1 MTVASRIPL
10 PVSES
15 ITVPSTVCAVRATGE
30 KHQPAE
36 DRLHR
41 LTTMLKG
48 NGRNILILMLS
59 RRTVL
64 LAGGVA
70 GVAANLRAATTKMTL
85 CMHQGTS
92 RAAGYR
98 KSLEGWA
105 KAGIK
110 RVELSD
116 TLLDAFLKTD
126 TIQAAGQI
134 IKDNGLTAVSS
145 QAVLPDVWIPGPARA
160 ASLETWKKRCDQFS
174 SLGIPR
180 IYCPSVTNRKV
191 TMDDYKATPGAIRE
205 SGDIAKEHNITAM
218 IEFARTSTHLATL
231 TSSLKM
237 IREANHPNVKPMMD
251 FFHFWSGLSK
261 FEDLDLFEHGELHH
275 AHFQDVADV
284 PKELY
289 DNNSRLIPGDGIA
302 PLTKIL
308 HKLQEKGYSGSLSVE
323 LFLANLVN
331 GDPYEVAKEIKEK
344 ADVVL
349 HKAKVA

>member
-1 MTVASRIPL
+1 MPL
-10 PVSES
+10 S
-15 ITVPSTVCAVRATGE
+15 AA
-30 KHQPAE
+30 
-36 DRLHR
+36 
-41 LTTMLKG
+41 
-48 NGRNILILMLS
+48 
-59 RRTVL
+59 
-64 LAGGVA
+64 AG
-70 GVAANLRAATTKMTL
+70 KMSL

-110 RVELSD
+110 NVELSD
-116 TLLDAFLKTD
+116 TLLEAFLKTD
-126 TIQAAGQI
+126 TLDAAGKVF
-134 IKDNGLTAVSS
+134 KDLGMTAVSS

-160 ASLETWKKRCDQFS
+160 ASLETFKKRCEQFS
-174 SLGIPR
+174 AMGLKK

-191 TMDDYKATPGAIRE
+191 TMEDYKATPDCIRE
-205 SGDIAKEHNITAM
+205 AGEIAKQHDMTAM

-261 FEDLDLFEHGELHH
+261 FEDLDLFQHGELVHV
-275 AHFQDVADV
+275 HFQDVADV

-302 PLTKIL
+302 PLGKIL
-308 HKLQEKGYSGSLSVE
+308 KKLQEKGYTGALSVE
-323 LFLANLVN
+323 LFLNDLVN
-331 GDPYEVAKEIKEK
+331 GDPYEVAKQIKEK
-344 ADVVL
+344 CDAVM
-349 HKAKVA
+349 HQAKVA

>member
-1 MTVASRIPL
+1 MF
-10 PVSES
+10 
-15 ITVPSTVCAVRATGE
+15 
-30 KHQPAE
+30 
-36 DRLHR
+36 
-41 LTTMLKG
+41 
-48 NGRNILILMLS
+48 S

-64 LAGGVA
+64 LAPLAGAVA
-70 GVAANLRAATTKMTL
+70 GIATNAIAGTGKMTL

-92 RAAGYR
+92 RAAGYQ

-110 RVELSD
+110 NVELSD
-116 TLLDAFLKTD
+116 TLLDGFLKND
-126 TIQAAGQI
+126 TLAAAGKVY
-134 IKDNGLTAVSS
+134 KDLGMTAVSS
-145 QAVLPDVWIPGPARA
+145 QAVLPDMWIPGPARA

-174 SLGIPR
+174 TLGVPK

-191 TMDDYKATPGAIRE
+191 TMDDYKATPQCIRE
-205 SGDIAKEHNITAM
+205 AGDIAKEHNITAM

-237 IREANHPNVKPMMD
+237 IREANHPNVRPMMD

-261 FEDLDLFEHGELHH
+261 FEDLDLLQHGELAHV
-275 AHFQDVADV
+275 HFQDVADV

-308 HKLQEKGYSGSLSVE
+308 HKLQEKGYAGPLSVE
-323 LFLANLVN
+323 LFRAELVN
-331 GDPYEVAKEIKEK
+331 GDPFEVAGKIKEK
-344 ADVVL
+344 GEAVL
-349 HKAKVA
+349 HKAKVG

>member
-1 MTVASRIPL
+1 MPL
-10 PVSES
+10 S
-15 ITVPSTVCAVRATGE
+15 AA
-30 KHQPAE
+30 PA
-36 DRLHR
+36 
-41 LTTMLKG
+41 
-48 NGRNILILMLS
+48 
-59 RRTVL
+59 
-64 LAGGVA
+64 
-70 GVAANLRAATTKMTL
+70 KMSL

-110 RVELSD
+110 NVELSD
-116 TLLDAFLKTD
+116 TLLEAFLKTD
-126 TIQAAGQI
+126 TLDAAGKVF
-134 IKDNGLTAVSS
+134 KDLGMTAVSS

-160 ASLETWKKRCDQFS
+160 ASLETFKKRCEQFS
-174 SLGIPR
+174 TMGLKK

-191 TMDDYKATPGAIRE
+191 TMEDYKATPGCIHE
-205 SGDIAKEHNITAM
+205 TGDIAKQFDMTAM

-261 FEDLDLFEHGELHH
+261 FEDLDLFQHGELVH

-289 DNNSRLIPGDGIA
+289 DNNSRLIPGDGVA
-302 PLTKIL
+302 PVGKIL
-308 HKLQEKGYSGSLSVE
+308 KKLSEKGYTGALSVE
-323 LFLANLVN
+323 LFLNDLVN
-331 GDPYEVAKEIKEK
+331 GDPYEVAKQIKEK
-344 ADVVL
+344 CDAVM
-349 HKAKVA
+349 HQAKVA

>member
-1 MTVASRIPL
+1 MF
-10 PVSES
+10 
-15 ITVPSTVCAVRATGE
+15 
-30 KHQPAE
+30 
-36 DRLHR
+36 
-41 LTTMLKG
+41 
-48 NGRNILILMLS
+48 S

-64 LAGGVA
+64 LAPLAGAVA
-70 GVAANLRAATTKMTL
+70 GVVSNAVAATGKMTL

-92 RAAGYR
+92 RAAGYQ

-110 RVELSD
+110 NVELSD
-116 TLLDAFLKTD
+116 TLLDGFLKND
-126 TIQAAGQI
+126 TLAAAGRLY
-134 IKDNGLTAVSS
+134 KDLGLTAVSS
-145 QAVLPDVWIPGPARA
+145 QAVLPDMWIPGPARA

-174 SLGIPR
+174 TLGVPKL
-180 IYCPSVTNRKV
+180 YCPSVTNRKV
-191 TMDDYKATPGAIRE
+191 TMDDYRATPGCIHEA
-205 SGDIAKEHNITAM
+205 GDIAKEHNITAM

-237 IREANHPNVKPMMD
+237 IREANHPNVRPMLD

-261 FEDLDLFEHGELHH
+261 FEDLDLLQHGELAH

-308 HKLQEKGYSGSLSVE
+308 HKLSEKGYTGSLSVE
-323 LFLANLVN
+323 LFLADLVN
-331 GDPYEVAKEIKEK
+331 GDPYEVASKIKEK
-344 ADVVL
+344 SEVVL
-349 HKAKVA
+349 HKAKVG

>member
-1 MTVASRIPL
+1 MF
-10 PVSES
+10 
-15 ITVPSTVCAVRATGE
+15 
-30 KHQPAE
+30 
-36 DRLHR
+36 
-41 LTTMLKG
+41 
-48 NGRNILILMLS
+48 S

-64 LAGGVA
+64 LAPLAGAVA
-70 GVAANLRAATTKMTL
+70 GVVSNAVAATGKMTL

-92 RAAGYR
+92 RAAGYQ

-110 RVELSD
+110 NVELSD
-116 TLLDAFLKTD
+116 TLLDSFLKND
-126 TIQAAGQI
+126 TLAAAGRLY
-134 IKDNGLTAVSS
+134 KDLGLTAVSS
-145 QAVLPDVWIPGPARA
+145 QAVLPDMWIPGPARA

-174 SLGIPR
+174 TLGVPKL
-180 IYCPSVTNRKV
+180 YCPSVTNRKV
-191 TMDDYKATPGAIRE
+191 TMDDYKATPGCIHEA
-205 SGDIAKEHNITAM
+205 GDIAKEHNITAM

-237 IREANHPNVKPMMD
+237 IREANHPNVRPMLD

-261 FEDLDLFEHGELHH
+261 FEDLDLLEHGELAH

-308 HKLQEKGYSGSLSVE
+308 HKLSEKGYTGSLSVE
-323 LFLANLVN
+323 LFLADLVN
-331 GDPYEVAKEIKEK
+331 GDPYEVASKIKEK
-344 ADVVL
+344 SEVVL
-349 HKAKVA
+349 HKAKVG